1 MTTRLERYWTRY
13 VIGLIAGG
21 ALIALFPI
29 GYATV
34 KQPREVYTAVKHAV
48 PWFKPDDTRAVEANC
63 DPVTATDA
71 EILHCVADMPPP
83 AKPLTDTETAE
94 ALRRYGITD

>member
-1 MTTRLERYWTRY
+1 MKSRLQRYGENY
-13 VIGLIAGG
+13 ALGLIAVGG
-21 ALIALFPI
+21 FLALSVA
-29 GYATV
+29 GYAIVT
-34 KQPREVYTAVKHAV
+34 QPKEVYTAVKHTM
-48 PWFKPDDTRAVEANC
+48 PWFKPDDWRAVTANC